1 MNKSKKKIINRKSK
15 KKSPKKKSPKKKS
28 PIKKYNHTPLATD
41 IFIKFCK
48 LLIMINDL
56 DSVVKTTWLQNNDCN
71 IFLVGEIHKR
81 HEQTNCKEILSL
93 FKKLIKIQNI
103 QIDLMVE
110 FKNTD
115 VSKGFYK
122 TLENERRLDKKDFQ
136 MNEVRNL
143 LIDCI
148 QHKSCDNIHV
158 HWTDP
163 LVSPENKR
171 YNKLPKWIKILNT
184 YTYPTFDFS
193 WINNKEITKY
203 FNPKKN
209 EDDIL
214 NLLLKNPIAMKEIKK
229 AYKINPF
236 FEINNIKSIFLEIY
250 DITKT
255 FYEKEDDDI
264 IFSMSR
270 TVMDFYTIARII
282 KSDMKNV
289 IIYVGLNHSERIIYI
304 FNKYLN
310 FNIKQE
316 VIGSCYNDEKV
327 DIWKRPIL
335 K

>member
-1 MNKSKKKIINRKSK
+1 MNKINSRKSSK
-15 KKSPKKKSPKKKS
+15 RKSSKRKSSQKS
-28 PIKKYNHTPLATD
+28 PIKIYKHTALSTD

-48 LLIMINDL
+48 ILIMINDL

-81 HEQTNCKEILSL
+81 HEQTNCKGIISL
-93 FKKLIKIQNI
+93 FKNLIKIQNI

-110 FKNTD
+110 FKNRD

-122 TLENERRLDKKDFQ
+122 TFDIIENERLNKKDFQ
-136 MNEVRNL
+136 INEVRNI

-148 QHKSCDNIHV
+148 KYKSCDNIHV

-163 LVSPENKR
+163 SVSPENKR
-171 YNKLPKWIKILNT
+171 YNKLPKWMKILNT
-184 YTYPTFDFS
+184 YTYPTFDLS
-193 WINNKEITKY
+193 WINNKEITNY
-203 FNPKKN
+203 FNPIKN
-209 EDDIL
+209 KNDIL

-229 AYKINPF
+229 AYKINSF

-255 FYEKEDDDI
+255 FYEKEDDDYI
-264 IFSMSR
+264 IFNMSR

-289 IIYVGLNHSERIIYI
+289 IIYVGVNHSERIIYI
-304 FNKYLN
+304 FNKYLK
-310 FNIKQE
+310 FNIKKE
-316 VIGSCYNDEKV
+316 VIGSCYNDENV
-327 DIWKRPIL
+327 DIWKRPL
-335 K
+335 